1 MGFISLV
8 LCLWVCR
15 GGFEVSDTLQLVG
28 QGLPCWWR
36 TAGGSKEFGPFVPSS
51 VPGDMHPLLPST
63 SPAGRGLQ
71 REAHYYTGTVT
82 FEVM

>member
-8 LCLWVCR
+8 PCLRVCR
-15 GGFEVSDTLQLVG
+15 ADFEVSNTPQEMVG

-51 VPGDMHPLLPST
+51 VPGDMHPLLPSA
-63 SPAGRGLQ
+63 SPVGRGLQ
-71 REAHYYTGTVT
+71 PEGY
-82 FEVM
+82 F